1 MSCNNRFVLLFSFFS
16 FLLFVAREILHFT
29 SASEKARANTNPLK
43 TKNMRRRAR
52 GVVVAVSLLLVVV
65 LALLSLSLA
74 SASDD
79 GGEKRKEDATSREQQ
94 RDQLEKKNT
103 AQLNGFLNKMK
114 PSFTHTGD
122 GLPSLYLTHKDA
134 ASGERA
140 ILLHPA
146 TILNGKHVGFS
157 KKRILEEIGRK
168 EMEKDQFFG
177 RELAREGFDSLS
189 VFGAENVMKRIESD
203 EYDGEKEGRGK
214 RAKKRFT
221 MLEFVDVGKKR
232 ATRKGDAAEEEVSLI
247 DEEDE
252 DDILGGARVAVFNVD
267 MSSDAGKYFENT
279 GMFSKIKDLVDS
291 QKKNREKQE
300 ALHMSVNEMLELMR
314 NQLKEKLEDKISF
327 LTSNSGG
334 ESDKQFRVEDAR
346 KYRRNR
352 GRKVASIEE
361 IRKSNRDRNM
371 KFKSGQ
377 GKESVHAKFYN
388 ALESHVELAWLDFDG
403 KEVKYADLAPGASTT
418 LSTFTKHKWL
428 AKNHIGDPIRFFV
441 VDDRSPTMKNQYFEI
456 SEEEDEE
463 VPLVMEEEA
472 YIRREEHNRKFLLAN
487 APQTPGNELTQEERE
502 ELLRVAREQIQQ
514 FLANEKNEDVNIEV
528 ESVHVFES
536 PQDIVDFFEKRA
548 ADTSTSST
556 EEGESEEPNVVWL
569 SEDQFHALGK
579 PENAEIKP
587 PLDVVDA
594 LVEKELLEEE
604 AVRDVLK
611 AKTEEMRGGEEKGD
625 ETENGREERVRE
637 EL

>member
-1 MSCNNRFVLLFSFFS
+1 
-16 FLLFVAREILHFT
+16 
-29 SASEKARANTNPLK
+29 
-43 TKNMRRRAR
+43 MRRRAR
-52 GVVVAVSLLLVVV
+52 GVVVVYILLVVV

-79 GGEKRKEDATSREQQ
+79 GGEQRKEDATSREQQ

-122 GLPSLYLTHKDA
+122 GLPSLHLTHKDA
-134 ASGERA
+134 ASGEPA

-203 EYDGEKEGRGK
+203 EDDGEKEGRGK

-221 MLEFVDVGKKR
+221 MLEFVDAGKKR
-232 ATRKGDAAEEEVSLI
+232 ATREGDAAEEEVSLI

-279 GMFSKIKDLVDS
+279 GMFSKIKELVDS
-291 QKKNREKQE
+291 QKKNRKKQE

-334 ESDKQFRVEDAR
+334 ESDKHFRVEDAR

-352 GRKVASIEE
+352 GKKVASIEE

-377 GKESVHAKFYN
+377 GRESVHAKFYN

-428 AKNHIGDPIRFFV
+428 AKNHIGDPICFFV

-463 VPLVMEEEA
+463 VPLVMEEEDEESSEA
-472 YIRREEHNRKFLLAN
+472 YIRRKEHNRKLLLAN

-514 FLANEKNEDVNIEV
+514 FLANEKSEDVNIEV

-536 PQDIVDFFEKRA
+536 TQDIVDFFEKRA
-548 ADTSTSST
+548 ADKSTSST

-587 PLDVVDA
+587 PLDAVDA
-594 LVEKELLEEE
+594 LVEEELLEEE
-604 AVRDVLK
+604 AVRDVLRAK
-611 AKTEEMRGGEEKGD
+611 KTEEMRGGGEEEDDD
-625 ETENGREERVRE
+625 ETENGREARVRD

>member
-52 GVVVAVSLLLVVV
+52 GVVVVYILLVVV

-604 AVRDVLK
+604 AVRDVLR

>member
-1 MSCNNRFVLLFSFFS
+1 
-16 FLLFVAREILHFT
+16 
-29 SASEKARANTNPLK
+29 
-43 TKNMRRRAR
+43 MRRRAR
-52 GVVVAVSLLLVVV
+52 GVVVVSLLLLLLV
-65 LALLSLSLA
+65 ALLSLSLA

-221 MLEFVDVGKKR
+221 MLEFVDAGKKR

-267 MSSDAGKYFENT
+267 MSSDAGMYFENT

-291 QKKNREKQE
+291 QKKNMKKQE

-587 PLDVVDA
+587 PLDAVDA

-604 AVRDVLK
+604 AVRDVLR
-611 AKTEEMRGGEEKGD
+611 AKTEEMRGGEEKED

>member
-1 MSCNNRFVLLFSFFS
+1 
-16 FLLFVAREILHFT
+16 
-29 SASEKARANTNPLK
+29 
-43 TKNMRRRAR
+43 MRRRAR
-52 GVVVAVSLLLVVV
+52 GVVVVSLLLLLV
-65 LALLSLSLA
+65 ALLSLSLA

-604 AVRDVLK
+604 AVRDVLR

>member
-16 FLLFVAREILHFT
+16 FLLFVT

-52 GVVVAVSLLLVVV
+52 GVVVVSILLLVV
-65 LALLSLSLA
+65 ALLSLSLA
-74 SASDD
+74 SARDD

-114 PSFTHTGD
+114 PSSTHTGD

-221 MLEFVDVGKKR
+221 MLEFVDAGKKR

-361 IRKSNRDRNM
+361 IRKS

-463 VPLVMEEEA
+463 VPLVMEEET
-472 YIRREEHNRKFLLAN
+472 YIRRKEHNRKLLLAN

-604 AVRDVLK
+604 AVRDVLR

>member
-1 MSCNNRFVLLFSFFS
+1 
-16 FLLFVAREILHFT
+16 
-29 SASEKARANTNPLK
+29 
-43 TKNMRRRAR
+43 MRRRAR
-52 GVVVAVSLLLVVV
+52 GVVVVSLLLVVV
-65 LALLSLSLA
+65 ALFSLSLA

-221 MLEFVDVGKKR
+221 MLEFVDAGKKR

-536 PQDIVDFFEKRA
+536 PQDIVDFFEKRV
-548 ADTSTSST
+548 ADKSTSST

-587 PLDVVDA
+587 PLDAVDA

-604 AVRDVLK
+604 AVRDVLR
-611 AKTEEMRGGEEKGD
+611 AKTEEMRGGEEKED

>member
-1 MSCNNRFVLLFSFFS
+1 
-16 FLLFVAREILHFT
+16 
-29 SASEKARANTNPLK
+29 
-43 TKNMRRRAR
+43 MRRRAR
-52 GVVVAVSLLLVVV
+52 GVVVVSLLLLLLV
-65 LALLSLSLA
+65 ALLSLSLA

-79 GGEKRKEDATSREQQ
+79 GGEKRKEDATSREEQ

-221 MLEFVDVGKKR
+221 MLEFVDAGKKR

-472 YIRREEHNRKFLLAN
+472 YIRREEHNRKLLLAN

-536 PQDIVDFFEKRA
+536 PQDIVDFFEKRV

-587 PLDVVDA
+587 PLDAIDA
-594 LVEKELLEEE
+594 LVENELLEEE
-604 AVRDVLK
+604 AVRDVLR
-611 AKTEEMRGGEEKGD
+611 AKTEEMRGGEEKED

>member
-1 MSCNNRFVLLFSFFS
+1 
-16 FLLFVAREILHFT
+16 
-29 SASEKARANTNPLK
+29 
-43 TKNMRRRAR
+43 MRRRAR
-52 GVVVAVSLLLVVV
+52 GVVVVSLLLLLLV
-65 LALLSLSLA
+65 ALLSLSLA

-221 MLEFVDVGKKR
+221 MLEFVDAGKKR

-291 QKKNREKQE
+291 QKKNMKKQE

-472 YIRREEHNRKFLLAN
+472 YIRREEHNRKLLLTN

-587 PLDVVDA
+587 PLDAVDA

-604 AVRDVLK
+604 AVRDVLR
-611 AKTEEMRGGEEKGD
+611 AKTEEMRGGEEKED

>member
-1 MSCNNRFVLLFSFFS
+1 
-16 FLLFVAREILHFT
+16 
-29 SASEKARANTNPLK
+29 
-43 TKNMRRRAR
+43 MRRRAR
-52 GVVVAVSLLLVVV
+52 GVVVVSLLLLVV
-65 LALLSLSLA
+65 ALLSLSLA

-221 MLEFVDVGKKR
+221 MLEFVDAGKKR

-587 PLDVVDA
+587 PLDAVDA
-594 LVEKELLEEE
+594 LVENELLEEE
-604 AVRDVLK
+604 AVRDVLR
-611 AKTEEMRGGEEKGD
+611 AKTEEMRGGEEKED

>member
-1 MSCNNRFVLLFSFFS
+1 
-16 FLLFVAREILHFT
+16 
-29 SASEKARANTNPLK
+29 
-43 TKNMRRRAR
+43 MRRRAR
-52 GVVVAVSLLLVVV
+52 GVVVVSLLLLLLV
-65 LALLSLSLA
+65 ALLSLSLA

-79 GGEKRKEDATSREQQ
+79 DGEKRKEDATSREQQ

-122 GLPSLYLTHKDA
+122 GLPSLHLTHKDA

-203 EYDGEKEGRGK
+203 EYDREKEGRGK

-221 MLEFVDVGKKR
+221 MLEFVDAGKKR

-334 ESDKQFRVEDAR
+334 ESDEQFRVEDAR

-587 PLDVVDA
+587 PLDAVDA

-604 AVRDVLK
+604 AVRDVLR
-611 AKTEEMRGGEEKGD
+611 AKTEEMRGGEEKED

>member
-1 MSCNNRFVLLFSFFS
+1 
-16 FLLFVAREILHFT
+16 
-29 SASEKARANTNPLK
+29 
-43 TKNMRRRAR
+43 MRRRAR
-52 GVVVAVSLLLVVV
+52 GVVVVSLLLLLLV
-65 LALLSLSLA
+65 ALLSLSLA

-221 MLEFVDVGKKR
+221 MLEFVDAGKKR

-291 QKKNREKQE
+291 QKKNMKKQE

-472 YIRREEHNRKFLLAN
+472 YIRGEEHNRKFLLAN

-587 PLDVVDA
+587 PLDAVDA

-604 AVRDVLK
+604 AVRDVLR
-611 AKTEEMRGGEEKGD
+611 AKTEEMRGGEEKED